1 MIVGWEDSNPRRTN
15 QTRFNLPYMLKHVL
29 RRAWLKHEVTQFV
42 FVQISLRL
50 TNDSFIDYTF
60 CRSTGLWSQHLSE
73 HPHLLLRIACTIPV
87 TSADNERSN
96 STLKLVKGYLRTTM
110 TTERLSG
117 LALMS
122 IHYEKPFDYDAIVQK
137 FVEQQPRRML
147 LVDPIFEES

>member
-1 MIVGWEDSNPRRTN
+1 MDEKIAIRDG
-15 QTRFNLPYMLKHVL
+15 QTR
-29 RRAWLKHEVTQFV
+29 RASTC
-42 FVQISLRL
+42 L
-50 TNDSFIDYTF
+50 T
-60 CRSTGLWSQHLSE
+60 CSE

-96 STLKLVKGYLRTTM
+96 STLKLVKGYLQTTM

-137 FVEQQPRRML
+137 FAEQQPRRML